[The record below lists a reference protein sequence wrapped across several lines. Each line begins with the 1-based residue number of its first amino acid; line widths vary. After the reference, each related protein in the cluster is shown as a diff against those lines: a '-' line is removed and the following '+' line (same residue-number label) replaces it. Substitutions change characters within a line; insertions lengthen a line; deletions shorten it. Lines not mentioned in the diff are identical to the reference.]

1 MRKLTENVVQLGN
14 RHFNYF
20 LVGQK
25 DTAIVECGVT
35 GGVASLKSQWDQ
47 LPGKHDVQ
55 YLVAMHAHFD
65 HICGIP
71 ALQEL
76 FPGALVLSSK
86 KAQKIMAKSKII
98 EDFFYQDD
106 KMSEV
111 LVGEGILP
119 EKPELPSIRSSIAVD
134 ETIGEKDVIKLA
146 GGVELE
152 VLAAPGHSPCSV
164 ACYLPG
170 EQVMFLSDAAGFQIS
185 DTEIFPIFF
194 QGYEMYVETI
204 KRLMGFPT
212 RVLGIPHERIWV
224 QDEVPF
230 FYQRALDSAQQA
242 FDSIEKMLDKG
253 IDEETMARQLL
264 SYYYKGDLR
273 IYTPENIE
281 TCVKL
286 LIQRVKE
293 CL

>member
-1 MRKLTENVVQLGN
+1 
-14 RHFNYF
+14 
-20 LVGQK
+20 
-25 DTAIVECGVT
+25 
-35 GGVASLKSQWDQ
+35 
-47 LPGKHDVQ
+47 
-55 YLVAMHAHFD
+55 
-65 HICGIP
+65 
-71 ALQEL
+71 
-76 FPGALVLSSK
+76 
-86 KAQKIMAKSKII
+86 
-98 EDFFYQDD
+98 
-106 KMSEV
+106 
-111 LVGEGILP
+111 
-119 EKPELPSIRSSIAVD
+119 
-134 ETIGEKDVIKLA
+134 
-146 GGVELE
+146 
-152 VLAAPGHSPCSV
+152 V

-253 IDEETMARQLL
+253 MDEEIMERQLL